1 MYLFGLIY
9 IILIV
14 IIIALSQYYK
24 KLTKDKTFLEGFD
37 QRLQNN
43 TVLGSYDIYTGSYE
57 NTVSQNDKLETRL
70 QNNNYGEYYN
80 TLYTNFTNLNAA
92 TGLLEDEIN
101 RRSFNLRQKI
111 DGLKTTL
118 YNDANFI
125 STNRDGIIQR
135 NNTISDRN
143 LTVSNT
149 PTIPNGFT
157 TTIIN
162 GNPGNMTQ
170 YRSGYQNTIFRL
182 NILGS
187 LSGGAVWGTDVYTD
201 DSAISMSAV
210 HAGVLTNGQRGD
222 VFIQMVGPRSSYTG
236 TNRNGVRT
244 HNYGSWPGSYQFL
257 RSDNNINTTL
267 NNTINRQLQPS
278 VSSYISALPQNQQVN
293 TRINNIYNQGLNVT
307 NARINGM
314 NITLQQALQQN
325 VNDAINNKQRS
336 LPNTDLSNNRGIL
349 VRIFNNITTVPN
361 NTHPINLRSLGTLER
376 EYIVPNINYYMTTPM
391 MPFFS
396 PDLTRNRMFEF
407 IGNILIPQ
415 HANMTEFQLE
425 TSAGSR
431 FQVLNNN
438 GSSVILVIDAL
449 TRNRP
454 PVDMTSAFN
463 AGAGTRF
470 PFRLLAYEGGDNY
483 IMLKWRINQQGTFN
497 AIPRENLFLPNLL
510 HF

>member
-1 MYLFGLIY
+1 MYSFGPIY
-9 IILIV
+9 IVLIV
-14 IIIALSQYYK
+14 IIIALLQYYK
-24 KLTKDKTFLEGFD
+24 KLSKDKTFLEGFE

-57 NTVSQNDKLETRL
+57 NTVSQNDNLEQRL
-70 QNNNYGEYYN
+70 QNNNYGSYYN
-80 TLYTNFTNLNAA
+80 TLYTNFSNLNSA
-92 TGLLEDEIN
+92 TGLLADEIN

-125 STNRDGIIQR
+125 DTNRNNIIQR
-135 NNTISDRN
+135 NNRISDRN

-149 PTIPNGFT
+149 PTIPNGFN
-157 TTIIN
+157 TININ
-162 GNPGNMTQ
+162 GNPGTMTQ
-170 YRSGYQNTIFRL
+170 YRSGYQTTIFRL
-182 NILGS
+182 NVLGS
-187 LSGGAVWGTDVYTD
+187 LSGGAVWGTDIYTD

-210 HAGVLTNGQRGD
+210 HAGVLPNGQRGD

-236 TNRNGVRT
+236 TSRNGVQT

-267 NNTINRQLQPS
+267 NNTINRQLEPS
-278 VSSYISALPQNQQVN
+278 VSSYISGLPQNQQVI
-293 TRINNIYNQGLNVT
+293 TRINNRYNQGVNNT
-307 NARINGM
+307 NAQINGM
-314 NITLQQALQQN
+314 NITLQQTLQQN
-325 VNDAINNKQRS
+325 VVEAINNKQRS
-336 LPNTDLSNNRGIL
+336 LPTTDLSNNIGIL
-349 VRIFNNITTVPN
+349 VRVFNNITTVPN

-376 EYIVPNINYYMTTPM
+376 EYIVPNINYYMTSPM

-415 HANMTEFQLE
+415 HTVGTEFQLE

-431 FQVLNNN
+431 FQLLNTN
-438 GSSVILVIDAL
+438 GTGVILVIDAL

-454 PVDMTSAFN
+454 PVDMTAGMGG
-463 AGAGTRF
+463 GAGTRF

-483 IMLKWRINQQGTFN
+483 IMLKWRINNQGTFN
-497 AIPRENLFLPNLL
+497 AIPRENFFLPNLL